1 MQGIGEIDLDNE
13 PLKLLIADDN
23 NSDRLILKTILEK
36 QGHEVICTANGAEAV
51 AAYKENRPDL
61 VLLDALMPVMDGFEA
76 ARAMKSLAGEDLTP
90 IIFITS
96 LKDAA
101 SLVDCLDAGGD
112 DFISKPYNR
121 IILHAKIQAHA
132 RMGRLHATVQEQ
144 RDKILVHSEHL
155 IREQEVAKAVFDNIA
170 HNGCIEANN
179 IKHLL
184 SPMAVFNG
192 DMVLVAKKPSEGM
205 YVLLGDFTG
214 HGLPAAIGAMPAA
227 EIFYG
232 MTKKGFTMEEV
243 LREINAKLKNILPVG
258 VFCCACMVD
267 LSFHEGLAKFW
278 MGGLPDILI
287 KRRETGELTYMNS
300 KHLPL
305 GVLSDDRFVTQV
317 EVVQLDVGDRIYLWS
332 DGIHEA
338 QKHSGEMFGQER
350 LSQILHENKNVDTLF
365 EEIVQG
371 VHDFTGSADQDDD
384 YTMVEIAMVR
394 SEEFRSSGDAENEF
408 AQTAT
413 AEPVDCK
420 ISCELRADALRTF
433 NPLAFLT
440 HFFREIPAL
449 RNHSGKLYTI
459 LAELYSNALEHGVL
473 GLKSS
478 LKEST
483 SGFAQYYRKREAA
496 LAELEAGQVTIT
508 LACEPDADG
517 GCLIMRLED
526 TGKGFDHERALA
538 SRAAEHKIE
547 GYCGRGIPLIVTMCE
562 SIKYYGNG
570 NIVEARFR
578 W

>member
-1 MQGIGEIDLDNE
+1 VPILGNKQLN
-13 PLKLLIADDN
+13 LLIADDN

-36 QGHEVICTANGAEAV
+36 QGYHVTCTANGAEAV
-51 AAYKENRPDL
+51 ASYQERRPDI

-76 ARAMKSLAGEDLTP
+76 ARAIKKIAGDDLTP

-144 RDKILVHSEHL
+144 RDKILLHREHL
-155 IREQEVAKAVFDNIA
+155 LREQAVAKAVFDNIA
-170 HNGCIEANN
+170 HSGCIEANN

-192 DMVLVAKKPSEGM
+192 DMVLIAEKPSEGV

-214 HGLPAAIGAMPAA
+214 HGLPAAIGAMPTA

-232 MTKKGFTMEEV
+232 MTKKGFNLEEI
-243 LREINAKLKNILPVG
+243 LKEINAKLKNILPVG

-278 MGGLPDILI
+278 VGGLPDILI
-287 KRRETGELTYMNS
+287 KRKKTGKLDYLKS

-305 GVLSDDRFVTQV
+305 GVLSVDRFLTQV
-317 EVVQLDVGDRIYLWS
+317 EVLEVTVGDRIYLWS

-338 QKHSGEMFGQER
+338 QNPEGDMFGQER
-350 LSQILHENKNVDTLF
+350 MGQILSQNNNLETLF
-365 EEIVQG
+365 EDIVEG
-371 VHDFTGSADQDDD
+371 VHQFTGQADQDDD
-384 YTMVEIAMVR
+384 YTMVEIAVV
-394 SEEFRSSGDAENEF
+394 SPEDFLSGHENDKDVKR
-408 AQTAT
+408 AKAP
-413 AEPVDCK
+413 EPVDCK

-449 RNHSGKLYTI
+449 RTHSGKLYTI

-473 GLKSS
+473 GLSSS
-478 LKEST
+478 LKAST
-483 SGFAQYYRKREAA
+483 TGFAQYYTERETA
-496 LAELEAGQVTIT
+496 LKDLREGQVDIT
-508 LACEPDADG
+508 LACEPDANGKG
-517 GCLIMRLED
+517 GRLIMRLAD
-526 TGKGFDHERALA
+526 TGSGFDYERALTTN
-538 SRAAEHKIE
+538 AAQHKTE
-547 GYCGRGIPLIVTMCE
+547 GYCGRGIPLLLKMCE
-562 SIKYYGNG
+562 SLEYHGKG
-570 NIVEARFR
+570 NIVEVRFR

>member
-1 MQGIGEIDLDNE
+1 MDNE

-36 QGHEVICTANGAEAV
+36 QGHEVTCTANGAEAV
-51 AAYKENRPDL
+51 ASYQENRPDL

-76 ARAMKSLAGEDLTP
+76 ARAMKSLAGEYLTP

-170 HNGCIEANN
+170 HSGCIEAKN
-179 IKHLL
+179 IKSLL

-192 DMVLVAKKPSEGM
+192 DMVLVSKKPSEGM

-267 LSFHEGLAKFW
+267 LSFHEGLVKFW
-278 MGGLPDILI
+278 VGGLPDILI
-287 KRRETGELTYMNS
+287 KHAKTGELNYLKSN
-300 KHLPL
+300 HLPL
-305 GVLSDDRFVTQV
+305 GVLSDERFMTQV
-317 EVVQLDVGDRIYLWS
+317 EVMQLDVGDRIYLWS

-338 QKHSGEMFGQER
+338 QCESGDMFGQEQ
-350 LSQILHENKNVDTLF
+350 LKKILAENTDVDTLF
-365 EEIVQG
+365 EDIVQG
-371 VHDFTGSADQDDD
+371 VHDFTGSVDQDDD
-384 YTMVEIAMVR
+384 YTMVEVGMVS
-394 SEEFRSSGDAENEF
+394 SEDFLSGEETQIEF

-413 AEPVDCK
+413 AEAVDCK
-420 ISCELRADALRTF
+420 ISCELRADALKTF

-440 HFFREIPAL
+440 HFFREIPSL
-449 RNHSGKLYTI
+449 RAHSGKLYTI

-473 GLKSS
+473 GLSS
-478 LKEST
+478 ELKKST
-483 SGFAQYYRKREAA
+483 SGFAQYYGMREAA
-496 LAELEAGQVTIT
+496 LAALESGQVTIT
-508 LACEPDADG
+508 LAVEPDDKG
-517 GCLIMRLED
+517 GSLLMRLED
-526 TGKGFDHERALA
+526 TGPGFDYQNALA
-538 SRAAEHKIE
+538 SRAAEHKTA
-547 GYCGRGIPLIVTMCE
+547 GYCGRGIPLIITVCE
-562 SIKYYGNG
+562 SIEYHGVGNV
-570 NIVEARFR
+570 VEARFR
-578 W
+578 F